1 MRADLSTGTAVTRR
15 YWSGVTLRDAWEAE
29 AANWVEWARRV
40 GHDSYG
46 KFHRDAFLELLPPPG
61 RRTLDVGCGEGRLA
75 RDLTALGHRVVAV
88 DAAPSMVAYAQEAD
102 PEGEYVLASG
112 SELPFE
118 DGFADLVIA
127 FMSLQD
133 MDDADG
139 AVAEAWRV
147 LEPGGRL
154 CIALVHPINS
164 AGTFDGDE
172 EDAPFVIRESYFE
185 RRRYVDRIEKDG
197 VEMTFTSDHRSL
209 EGWLRPLADVGFL
222 LELVREVPETHRAR
236 WQRIP
241 LFLHVRAVK
250 P

>member
-1 MRADLSTGTAVTRR
+1 
-15 YWSGVTLRDAWEAE
+15 VTLRDAWEAE
-29 AANWVEWARRV
+29 AANWVEWARRA

-46 KFHRDAFLELLPPPG
+46 KFHRDAFLALLPPPG

-75 RDLTALGHRVVAV
+75 RDLAALGHRLVAV
-88 DAAPSMVAYAQEAD
+88 DAAPSMVAYAREAD

-118 DGFADLVIA
+118 NGFADLVVA

-133 MDDADG
+133 MDDPEG
-139 AVAEAWRV
+139 AVGEAWRV
-147 LEPGGRL
+147 LEPGGRF
-154 CIALVHPINS
+154 CVALVHPINS
-164 AGTFDGDE
+164 AGKFESDE
-172 EDAPFVIRESYFE
+172 PDAAFVIRDSYFE
-185 RRRYVDRIEKDG
+185 RRRYVDTIEKDTLR
-197 VEMTFTSDHRSL
+197 MTFTSDHRSL
-209 EGWLRPLADVGFL
+209 EGWLRPLEEAGFL
-222 LELVREVPETHRAR
+222 LERVREIRGTHRTR

>member
-1 MRADLSTGTAVTRR
+1 M
-15 YWSGVTLRDAWEAE
+15 TLRDAWEAE

-61 RRTLDVGCGEGRLA
+61 RRTLDVGCGEGRLT
-75 RDLTALGHRVVAV
+75 RDLTALGHRIVAV
-88 DAAPSMVAYAQEAD
+88 DASPSMVAYAREAD
-102 PEGEYVLASG
+102 PDGEYLLASG
-112 SELPFE
+112 AELPFE
-118 DGFADLVIA
+118 DGSADLVIA

-139 AVAEAWRV
+139 AVREAWRI
-147 LEPGGRL
+147 LEPGGRF
-154 CIALVHPINS
+154 CIALVHPLNS
-164 AGTFDGDE
+164 GGTFEGDE
-172 EDAPFVIRESYFE
+172 EDAPFVVRDSYFE

-197 VEMTFTSDHRSL
+197 IVMTFTSDHRSL
-209 EGWLRPLADVGFL
+209 EGWLRPLEEAGFL
-222 LELVREVPETHRAR
+222 LESVREIPGTHRAR

-250 P
+250 R

>member
-1 MRADLSTGTAVTRR
+1 M
-15 YWSGVTLRDAWEAE
+15 TLRDAWEAE
-29 AANWVEWARRV
+29 APRWVEWARRS

-46 KFHRDAFLELLPPPG
+46 RFHRDAFLELLPPPG

-75 RDLTALGHRVVAV
+75 RDLKRLGHHVTAV

-102 PEGEYVLASG
+102 PEGEYLLASG

-139 AVAEAWRV
+139 AVREAWRV
-147 LEPGGRL
+147 LEPGGRF
-154 CIALVHPINS
+154 CVALVHPINS
-164 AGTFDGDE
+164 GGKFEGEE
-172 EDAPFVIRESYFE
+172 EDAPFIIRDSYFD
-185 RRRYVDRIEKDG
+185 RRRYVDQVEKDG
-197 VEMTFTSDHRSL
+197 FEMTFTSDHRSL
-209 EGWLRPLADVGFL
+209 EGWLRPFEEAGFL
-222 LELVREVPETHRAR
+222 LERVREIPGADRAR

>member
-1 MRADLSTGTAVTRR
+1 
-15 YWSGVTLRDAWEAE
+15 VTLREAWEAE
-29 AANWVEWARRV
+29 AANWVEWARRA

-75 RDLTALGHRVVAV
+75 RDLTALGHHVVAV
-88 DAAPSMVAYAQEAD
+88 DAAPSMVAYAREAD

-112 SELPFE
+112 SELSFE
-118 DGFADLVIA
+118 DGFADLIVA

-133 MDDADG
+133 MDDPEG
-139 AVAEAWRV
+139 AMRDAWRV
-147 LEPGGRL
+147 LEPGGRFCL
-154 CIALVHPINS
+154 ALVHPINS
-164 AGTFDGDE
+164 GGKFETDDE
-172 EDAPFVIRESYFE
+172 DSPFVIRESYFE

-197 VEMTFTSDHRSL
+197 IVMTFTSDHRSL
-209 EGWLRPLADVGFL
+209 EGWLRPLADTGFL
-222 LELVREVPETHRAR
+222 LERVREVPGTRAR

>member
-1 MRADLSTGTAVTRR
+1 
-15 YWSGVTLRDAWEAE
+15 VTLRDAWEAE
-29 AANWVEWARRV
+29 AANWVEWARRA

-75 RDLTALGHRVVAV
+75 RDLTALGHHVVAV
-88 DAAPSMVAYAQEAD
+88 DAAPSMVAYAREAD

-118 DGFADLVIA
+118 DGSADLVVA

-133 MDDADG
+133 MDDPEG
-139 AVAEAWRV
+139 AVGEASRV
-147 LEPGGRL
+147 LEPGGRFCL
-154 CIALVHPINS
+154 ALVHPLNS
-164 AGTFDGDE
+164 GGKFETDDE
-172 EDAPFVIRESYFE
+172 DSPFVIRDSYFE

-197 VEMTFTSDHRSL
+197 IVMTFTSDHRSL
-209 EGWLRPLADVGFL
+209 EGWLEPVAEAGFL
-222 LELVREVPETHRAR
+222 LERVREIPGTHRAR

-241 LFLHVRAVK
+241 LFLHVRALK
-250 P
+250 TERR

>member
-1 MRADLSTGTAVTRR
+1 M
-15 YWSGVTLRDAWEAE
+15 TLRDAWEAE
-29 AANWVEWARRV
+29 AANWVEWARRA

-61 RRTLDVGCGEGRLA
+61 RRTLDVGCGEGRLT

-88 DAAPSMVAYAQEAD
+88 DAAPSMVAYAREAD

-118 DGFADLVIA
+118 DGFADLVVA

-133 MDDADG
+133 MDDPEG
-139 AVAEAWRV
+139 AVGEAWRV
-147 LEPGGRL
+147 LEPGGRFCL
-154 CIALVHPINS
+154 ALVHPLNS
-164 AGTFDGDE
+164 GGKFETDDE
-172 EDAPFVIRESYFE
+172 DSPFVIRESYFE

-197 VEMTFTSDHRSL
+197 IVMTFTSDHRSL
-209 EGWLRPLADVGFL
+209 EGWLRPLAGTGFL
-222 LELVREVPETHRAR
+222 LERVREVPGTHRAR

-250 P
+250 S

>member
-1 MRADLSTGTAVTRR
+1 
-15 YWSGVTLRDAWEAE
+15 VTLRDAWEAE

-75 RDLTALGHRVVAV
+75 RDLKALGHRVVAV
-88 DAAPSMVAYAQEAD
+88 DASPSMVSYAREAD
-102 PEGEYVLASG
+102 PEGEYELASG
-112 SELPFE
+112 SELPFA
-118 DGFADLVIA
+118 DGFVDLVIA

-139 AVAEAWRV
+139 AVREAWRV
-147 LEPGGRL
+147 LEPGGRFCL
-154 CIALVHPINS
+154 ALVHPINS
-164 AGTFDGDE
+164 GGTFETDE
-172 EDAPFVIRESYFE
+172 EDSPFVLRESYFE

-197 VEMTFTSDHRSL
+197 LGMTFTSDHRSL
-209 EGWLRPLADVGFL
+209 EGWLRPVSEAGFL
-222 LELVREVPETHRAR
+222 VERVREIPGTRQAR

>member
-1 MRADLSTGTAVTRR
+1 M
-15 YWSGVTLRDAWEAE
+15 TLRDAWEAE

-61 RRTLDVGCGEGRLA
+61 RRTLDVGCGEGRVA
-75 RDLTALGHRVVAV
+75 RDLKRLGHRVVAV
-88 DAAPSMVAYAQEAD
+88 DAAPVAYAREAD
-102 PEGEYVLASG
+102 PEGEYGVASG
-112 SELPFE
+112 SELPFA

-133 MDDADG
+133 MDDPDG
-139 AVAEAWRV
+139 AVREARRV
-147 LEPGGRL
+147 LEPGGRF
-154 CIALVHPINS
+154 CVALVHPINS
-164 AGTFDGDE
+164 GGRFEGDE
-172 EDAPFVIRESYFE
+172 EEAPFVIRESYFE

-197 VEMTFTSDHRSL
+197 LEMTFTSDHRSL
-209 EGWLRPLADVGFL
+209 EGWLRPLEETGFV
-222 LELVREVPETHRAR
+222 LERVREIAGTHRTR

-250 P
+250 PERR

>member
-1 MRADLSTGTAVTRR
+1 M
-15 YWSGVTLRDAWEAE
+15 TLRDAWEAE
-29 AANWVEWARRV
+29 AARWVEWARGS

-46 KFHRDAFLELLPPPG
+46 TFHRDAFLELLPPPG
-61 RRTLDVGCGEGRLA
+61 RRTLDVGCGEGRLT

-88 DAAPSMVAYAQEAD
+88 DAAPSMVAYAREAD
-102 PEGEYVLASG
+102 PEGEYLLASG

-139 AVAEAWRV
+139 AVREAWRV
-147 LEPGGRL
+147 LEPGRPF
-154 CIALVHPINS
+154 CVALVHPINS
-164 AGTFDGDE
+164 GGKFEAEE
-172 EDAPFVIRESYFE
+172 EDSAFVIRDSYFE

-197 VEMTFTSDHRSL
+197 FEMTFTSDHRSL
-209 EGWLRPLADVGFL
+209 AGWLRPFEDVGFL
-222 LELVREVPETHRAR
+222 LERVREIPGTHRKR

-241 LFLHVRAVK
+241 LFLHVRALK
-250 P
+250 PERR